1 MAGRKTLHIISQAH
15 LDPVWL
21 WPMRDGV
28 SEALTTMQSAV
39 DRLAETP
46 GFRFERSSAATY
58 RWVETMDPRL
68 FGEVS
73 ARIAEGRWEIVN
85 GWIEQPDC
93 NIPSTES
100 LARHCLYGKRYF
112 AERFGAEVTIGYNV
126 DTFGHTVGLPQILA
140 RAGYGYYVFMRPGAH
155 ERPGTPLLFWWE
167 GPDGSRVLCWRIPHF
182 YNLGTGMSADRVEEH
197 IRATAAD
204 HFPEGLDHGALFL
217 GVGNHGGGPT
227 KAHVARIG
235 EMMADDT
242 LPELR
247 FSTLAEFFA
256 AVEGAPNFAT
266 LPVVRDELQ
275 HHARGCYA
283 AMGEIKALNRRAER
297 SLTRGEALG
306 TLAGIDA
313 PFAYPTDALR
323 EGWWQVCFNQF
334 HDILAGSS
342 IVPAYEQTRDQL
354 GAACDT
360 GDRLTIQ
367 AVHALSRRIDTT
379 GAPEGVLTL
388 ANPLPWARTAVTRF
402 ATQKAPHG
410 EPITHLRTADGA
422 VYPLQWL
429 PRGLFDAD
437 PQGWFAPAVVAAPL
451 PACGYTAFHLAH
463 GEEPVIPAWTPI
475 ADAAEDTV
483 GLVSLRAEDGTEL
496 LAAPVSLVVIKDTS
510 DTWGHDVVRWHE
522 ELGRPELQYTRVMA
536 DGPVCRV
543 VRQRATWGAS
553 AITLDIITYRAWDA
567 VELRLEVD
575 WQERHQQ
582 LRLEV
587 PTGLANVTVL
597 AKAAGGVMPRPAHGE
612 EEPCQDYV
620 ALQGTLAGDTYT
632 VALLNAGSYSYEA
645 TGGRLRAIALRSAPF
660 AHHDPATLPEHG
672 GVSYQDQGRQVRRF
686 WLVRGRGPAA
696 GLGLDRRADEAQTPA
711 EYAQDSAHPGTAPWS
726 RGYLSVAPDTV
737 AVTALKRAEDS
748 NDFILRVQEMT
759 GCVGNCTIT
768 IGEASVTHPLAPWE
782 LATLRLSVD
791 ADGGVRGVPVD
802 ILERQI

>member
-28 SEALTTMQSAV
+28 SEALTTMQSAA

-46 GFRFERSSAATY
+46 EYRFSRSSAATY

-68 FGEVS
+68 FAEIR

-100 LARHCLYGKRYF
+100 LARHCLYGKGYF
-112 AERFGAEVTIGYNV
+112 ADRFGVDVRIGYNV
-126 DTFGHTVGLPQILA
+126 DTFGHTGGQPQILT
-140 RAGYGYYVFMRPGAH
+140 RAGYGYYVFMRPGLH

-167 GPDGSRVLCWRIPHF
+167 GPDGSRVLCYRVPMG
-182 YNLGTGMSADRVEEH
+182 YNLGTGMQTDQVEAH
-197 IRATAAD
+197 IRAHWAA
-204 HFPEGLDHGALFL
+204 HFPEGFDHGALFL

-227 KAHVARIG
+227 KAHIARVRA
-235 EMMADDT
+235 MMADDT
-242 LPELR
+242 LPEIR
-247 FSTLAEFFA
+247 FSTMADFFA
-256 AVEGAPNFAT
+256 AVEAAPAFAD
-266 LPVVRDELQ
+266 LPMVHDELQ

-297 SLTRGEALG
+297 TLGRGEALAV
-306 TLAGIDA
+306 LAGLDA
-313 PFAYPTDALR
+313 PFDYPTDALR
-323 EGWWQVCFNQF
+323 EAWWAVCFNQF

-342 IVPAYEQTRDQL
+342 ILPAYEQARDQL

-360 GDRLTIQ
+360 GDALTIR

-388 ANPLPWARTAVTRF
+388 ANPLPWARTAVAQF
-402 ATQKAPHG
+402 STQRAPHG
-410 EPITHLRTADGA
+410 EPITHLRTQDGTA
-422 VYPLQWL
+422 YPLQWL

-437 PQGWFAPAVVAAPL
+437 PQGWFAPAIASVPL

-463 GEEPVIPAWTPI
+463 GTEPDVPVWTPI
-475 ADAAEDTV
+475 ADPAEHTV
-483 GLVSLRAEDGTEL
+483 GLGSLRADDGTEL
-496 LAAPVSLVVIKDTS
+496 LAGPVSLVVLDDTS
-510 DTWGHDVVRWHE
+510 DTWGHAVVKWNT
-522 ELGRPELQYTRVMA
+522 ELGRPQLGDTRVMA

-553 AITLDIITYRAWDA
+553 TITLDIITYRDLDA
-567 VELRLEVD
+567 VELRLEAF
-575 WQERHQQ
+575 WAERHQQ

-587 PTGLANVTVL
+587 PTRLQNAVAV
-597 AKAAGGVMPRPAHGE
+597 AKVAGGIAVRPTHGE

-620 ALQGTLAGDTYT
+620 ALQGMLDGAPYT

-645 TGGRLRAIALRSAPF
+645 TGGRLRMIALRSAPF
-660 AHHDPATLPEHG
+660 AHHDPVALPEHG

-696 GLGLDRRADEAQTPA
+696 ALALDRRADEAQTPA
-711 EYAQDSAHPGTAPWS
+711 EYAQDSAHPGNAPWS
-726 RGYLSVAPDTV
+726 RSYLSVSPDTV
-737 AVTALKRAEDS
+737 AVCTLKLAEDGI
-748 NDFILRVQEMT
+748 NIVLRLQEMAGVAT
-759 GCVGNCTIT
+759 KCSIA
-768 IGEASVTHPLAPWE
+768 IGDAMIVHPLAPWE
-782 LATLRLSVD
+782 LATLRLTLD
-791 ADGGVRGVPVD
+791 GDGGVRCTPVG
-802 ILERQI
+802 ILER